1 MKIPKKICEELSISR
16 LMILAEYF
24 FSLEIRE
31 IHILLNQIY
40 AVMKTL
46 VEYMNETLENTLELE
61 IAKIL
66 SDEQEE
72 AENETSNDE
81 NDN

>member
-1 MKIPKKICEELSISR
+1 MR
-16 LMILAEYF
+16 
-24 FSLEIRE
+24 
-31 IHILLNQIY
+31 
-40 AVMKTL
+40 TL
-46 VEYMNETLENTLELE
+46 VEYMNETLGNTLELE

-72 AENETSNDE
+72 AENETSNED

>member
-1 MKIPKKICEELSISR
+1 
-16 LMILAEYF
+16 
-24 FSLEIRE
+24 
-31 IHILLNQIY
+31 
-40 AVMKTL
+40 MKTL